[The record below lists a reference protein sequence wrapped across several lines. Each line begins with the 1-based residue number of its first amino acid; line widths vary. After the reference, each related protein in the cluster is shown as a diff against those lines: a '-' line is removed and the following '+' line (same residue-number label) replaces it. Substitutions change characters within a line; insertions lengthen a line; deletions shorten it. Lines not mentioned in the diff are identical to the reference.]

1 MVKKM
6 VAGIILTLFIVL
18 LIAVIVGLSSSMK
31 LEIESFAIESKELA
45 KLKIVHISDIH
56 YPNNGVS
63 LASLMSEIN
72 YIAPHIIMISG
83 DTFDKSAT
91 KQDVK
96 DFEEFFAKLSNLAT
110 VFAVI
115 GNHEIGSEIL
125 DNLYASCQKSGIT
138 MLNNDIVYYPYAN
151 TKIAI
156 IGLKDGYN
164 YNDKNLTKLSSISS
178 ATPKFLLAH
187 RCEKF
192 NNYTSEENKPNY
204 IFAGHAH
211 GGQIRLFN
219 RGLYAPNQG
228 LFPKYTSGMYQ
239 KNDSK
244 MLVSRGLGDSQSNLR
259 WFNKYHLIVVEFF

>member
-125 DNLYASCQKSGIT
+125 DNLYASCQKSGRR
-138 MLNNDIVYYPYAN
+138 Y
-151 TKIAI
+151 
-156 IGLKDGYN
+156 
-164 YNDKNLTKLSSISS
+164 
-178 ATPKFLLAH
+178 
-187 RCEKF
+187 
-192 NNYTSEENKPNY
+192 
-204 IFAGHAH
+204 
-211 GGQIRLFN
+211 
-219 RGLYAPNQG
+219 RGLAPGGRQRARSAARVHAG
-228 LFPKYTSGMYQ
+228 LCR
-239 KNDSK
+239 N
-244 MLVSRGLGDSQSNLR
+244 RRAALR
-259 WFNKYHLIVVEFF
+259 HVPDPRR